1 MTLQNN
7 NDSHSRPQVQLQI
20 LNVIKRN
27 SPTLPTTRYI
37 YNDKGESDPK
47 VSIGAEWEEIEFTTV
62 QEDKPTIQISNI
74 IASVFLVGNIGK
86 LIINNPDLFGT
97 YKTGDIIN
105 FSPLSPENRQ
115 SVSVEELVT
124 KFD

>member
-86 LIINNPDLFGT
+86 LIITILTFLGPIKQGTSSISHLFLQ
-97 YKTGDIIN
+97 KTV
-105 FSPLSPENRQ
+105 NRY
-115 SVSVEELVT
+115 L
-124 KFD
+124 